1 MLVATFGPSTEW
13 QGREIIWETDH
24 FILVGHGAIPAAG
37 LLDYDRRGQLLWADP
52 GYRTWVADVDR
63 WENGGRAAAASLSAA
78 GFSGASGAATS
89 GGAASGAA
97 PSRRFP
103 TWGIVVLAVAG
114 VLLVISVIIAVT
126 VPQFLMRTG
135 ETLTKDFI
143 VEANVR
149 SLQTGIETYAAD
161 HGGTYPTAGE
171 VNSIDMSR
179 YISVWPV
186 NPYTDLPMSDGGGMG
201 NFRYDVSADGGA
213 YKLLGYGRDGSV
225 VIELTGGNA
234 TSV

>member
-1 MLVATFGPSTEW
+1 MLVATFGPSTAW
-13 QGREIIWETDH
+13 QGREIIWDADH

-37 LLDYDRRGQLLWADP
+37 LLDYDRRGHLLWADP

-63 WENGGRAAAASLSAA
+63 WETGGRAAAASRSAT
-78 GFSGASGAATS
+78 GFSGASG
-89 GGAASGAA
+89 GPIPGAA

-114 VLLVISVIIAVT
+114 VLLVLSVIIAVT

-149 SLQTGIETYAAD
+149 SLQTGIESYAAD
-161 HGGTYPTAGE
+161 HGGAYPAPGE
-171 VNSIDMSR
+171 VNAVDLTR
-179 YISVWPV
+179 YISAWPV
-186 NPYTDLPMSDGGGMG
+186 NPYTDLPMSDGGGAG

-225 VIELTGGNA
+225 VIELTGGDA